1 MYEGNGKWK
10 VKRSKVRSLWV
21 KGTMMDH
28 PDSLLVQRNPQIT
41 TSGISSCPDLQ
52 LWVSPRK
59 TELIGWSFYSHWT
72 LSSTSFCPPCPYFPT
87 TYSPPAPDKNKPVHR
102 LSFKRC
108 QNSWSSLVCTVFF
121 VFFVFLK
128 RCNFKPDFRFMAFL
142 VQYPNIGTLSEC
154 CSWWGNGEG
163 RAIAL
168 LYLQIQLFTDFKSQ
182 LKKKKKKEKK
192 KKQSRLPVM
201 VL

>member
-1 MYEGNGKWK
+1 MGFGNDFTIIWAWRKWSRWHLRARWNLIPTSSELLTQVDWVLQKYSVFFCNLIFLFFIFYFFGSTMYEGNGKWK

-108 QNSWSSLVCTVFF
+108 QNSWSSLVCTVFL
-121 VFFVFLK
+121 FFCF
-128 RCNFKPDFRFMAFL
+128 FK
-142 VQYPNIGTLSEC
+142 
-154 CSWWGNGEG
+154 
-163 RAIAL
+163 AL
-168 LYLQIQLFTDFKSQ
+168 QF
-182 LKKKKKKEKK
+182 
-192 KKQSRLPVM
+192 
-201 VL
+201 